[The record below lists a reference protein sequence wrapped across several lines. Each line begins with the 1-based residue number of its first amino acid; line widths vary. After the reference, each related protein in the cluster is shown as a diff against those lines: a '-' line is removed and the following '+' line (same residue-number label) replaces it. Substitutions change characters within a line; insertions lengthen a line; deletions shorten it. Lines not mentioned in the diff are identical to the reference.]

1 MRTQVIVDGEV
12 AIDSAEPFPRVHFL
26 FEGRWYDE
34 AGLATGCS
42 HDVELQRQSSVQ
54 FVGPCAFPDR

>member
-1 MRTQVIVDGEV
+1 MRTQVVVDGEV
-12 AIDSAEPFPRVHFL
+12 VEDSAEPFPRVHFL

-42 HDVELQRQSSVQ
+42 HDVELQRKSSVK
-54 FVGPCAFPDR
+54 FVGPSTFSDR